1 MRSFII
7 SQFSYFSLIW
17 MTYSSGLKNKANNI
31 HERPM
36 RIVYKDFSSSFEG
49 LLAKDYSVT
58 IYTRNMQQLLIET
71 FKVKIRIFPIIMK
84 QILSFRDI
92 NSHNLRSGTYLS
104 RPIFHTTHYR
114 TESITN
120 LGANVWEL
128 VPQNIKVANFLS
140 SFKNKIKTQ
149 IPNNCPCR
157 HCKIHIAQVGFI
169 QIFC

>member
-84 QILSFRDI
+84 
-92 NSHNLRSGTYLS
+92 
-104 RPIFHTTHYR
+104 
-114 TESITN
+114 
-120 LGANVWEL
+120 
-128 VPQNIKVANFLS
+128 
-140 SFKNKIKTQ
+140 
-149 IPNNCPCR
+149 
-157 HCKIHIAQVGFI
+157 
-169 QIFC
+169 

>member
-1 MRSFII
+1 MTESLNPYIDNNFSFNEYVAYLCATANRTLHALPRVSKYINLKTHHVLMRSFII

-31 HERPM
+31 HERAM

-84 QILSFRDI
+84 
-92 NSHNLRSGTYLS
+92 
-104 RPIFHTTHYR
+104 
-114 TESITN
+114 
-120 LGANVWEL
+120 
-128 VPQNIKVANFLS
+128 
-140 SFKNKIKTQ
+140 
-149 IPNNCPCR
+149 
-157 HCKIHIAQVGFI
+157 
-169 QIFC
+169 